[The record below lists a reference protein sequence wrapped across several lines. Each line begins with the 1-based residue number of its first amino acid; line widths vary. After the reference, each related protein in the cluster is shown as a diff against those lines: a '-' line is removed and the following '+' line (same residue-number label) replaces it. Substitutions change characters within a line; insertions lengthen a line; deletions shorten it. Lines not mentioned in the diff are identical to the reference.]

1 MDDFSYGKKVI
12 SKTIFFILY
21 LICVFVVSL
30 FSLSAIMNRG
40 NTDMTMEMGEST
52 FPVVTFRY
60 SGFDLTCLHG
70 YSREMDVSSM
80 RDNLTPVKT
89 DRTLSFRINTYGK
102 VIGSVRYELRSMDG
116 SRLIENGDVTNYFTE
131 GNSINAS
138 ITLKD
143 LMSEGKEYSLCIII
157 QTPEQEAIRYY
168 TRLLCEGESDPYT
181 MLTFAYNFSHKT
193 FDKANAQKDIQIY
206 LESNDQGD
214 NSTFHK
220 VDIHSSFYQVT
231 WGDLQVER
239 VTTPQASILDLDSE
253 TGSLRL
259 DYMVKMLQE
268 DQEVYFRIKEYFRLR
283 KGEERMYLLDYE
295 RTMSQIFDHRS
306 GTIANNKFVL
316 GITDEDVEMVESP
329 DSNRIAFVNEGRLY
343 GYNVTDN
350 KLAEIFSFYE
360 EDMLDLRSTYWKNN
374 IRIFQVDESGNVEFM
389 VYGYMNRG
397 EHEGDMGIA
406 FYYYNSVLN
415 TVEEQLYVPYDRS
428 YEMLEHNLNIIS
440 YMTSASKCYLF
451 LEGALYEF
459 NLEENKYKILEDG
472 LQEDCFVYSEDSRM
486 IAWVDSEYDSKSIEM
501 YNLQN
506 FRKIIISAA
515 SDDCLQP
522 IGFFG
527 DDLVYGV
534 AKKDEITTDSHGNTL
549 FPMYE
554 IVICDEN
561 NRILKEY
568 QEEGVYIVNTE
579 MKGGMV
585 SLTRAKKGADGSYEE
600 TTPDQILNNISE
612 EKGKNKIETVITEN
626 YEKIVQLAVKSDINL
641 QQLQILTPRF
651 VMHEG
656 GSVAE
661 IEPRDRTGDYYVYK
675 QDELIEIT
683 RKPQE
688 AVKLAYESGGIV
700 MNEAGQLI
708 YDKAVRR
715 AKNQIMAIS
724 AATVE
729 EGSSKND
736 EMAVCLN
743 AMLLYNG
750 IAKDTLGELKQGK
763 MPEEILQEY
772 LTDAEVLN
780 LRGCALDAVLGYV
793 DKDIPV
799 LVEFADGGA
808 FLLVGYNEYNT
819 VVMDSARGEIYK
831 IGINDSTEL
840 FEANGNRFVTYIK

>member
-1 MDDFSYGKKVI
+1 MDDFSYEKKGI
-12 SKTIFFILY
+12 SKTLFFILY

-30 FSLSAIMNRG
+30 LSLSAIMNRG
-40 NTDMTMEMGEST
+40 NTDMTMEMGEAT

-80 RDNLTPVKT
+80 RDNLTPVKS

-116 SRLIENGDVTNYFTE
+116 SRLIENGDVTNYLTE

-157 QTPEQEAIRYY
+157 QTPEQDAIRYY
-168 TRLLCEGESDPYT
+168 TRLLCEGEADPYS

-193 FDKANAQKDIQIY
+193 FDKANAQKDIQMY

-220 VDIHSSFYQVT
+220 VDIHSSFYQIT
-231 WGDLQVER
+231 WGDLQVEK
-239 VTTPQASILDLDSE
+239 VTTPQASILDLDTE

-268 DQEVYFRIKEYFRLR
+268 DQEVYFRIKEYFRIR
-283 KGEERMYLLDYE
+283 KGEERIYLLDYE
-295 RTMSQIFDHRS
+295 RTMNQIFDHRS
-306 GTIANNKFVL
+306 GMIANNKFVL

-350 KLAEIFSFYE
+350 KLAEIFSFYD
-360 EDMLDLRSTYWKNN
+360 EDMSDLRSTYWKNN

-397 EHEGDMGIA
+397 EHEGNMGIA

-415 TVEEQLYVPYDRS
+415 TVEEQLYIPYDRS
-428 YEMLEHNLNIIS
+428 YEILEHNLKIVS
-440 YMTSASKCYLF
+440 YMSAASKYYLF
-451 LEGALYEF
+451 LEGSLYEF
-459 NLEENKYKILEDG
+459 NLEENKYKILEEN
-472 LQEDCFVYSEDSRM
+472 LQEDRFVSSWDCRM
-486 IAWVDSEYDSKSIEM
+486 IAWIDSEYDSKSIEM

-515 SDDCLQP
+515 SDDCLRP

-527 DDLVYGV
+527 NDLVYGI
-534 AKKDEITTDSHGNTL
+534 AKKRDITQDSHGNTL
-549 FPMYE
+549 FPMYK

-568 QEEGVYIVNTE
+568 QEDGIYMVAAE
-579 MKGGMV
+579 MNRGMV
-585 SLTRAKKGADGSYEE
+585 TLTRAKKDAEGNFEE
-600 TTPDQILNNISE
+600 TISDQILNNTSVE
-612 EKGKNKIETVITEN
+612 TGKNKIETVITES

-661 IEPRDRTGDYYVYK
+661 IKLQGRTGDYYVYK
-675 QDELIEIT
+675 QDELLKIT
-683 RKPQE
+683 RKTE
-688 AVKLAYESGGIV
+688 VAVKLAYENGGVV
-700 MNEAGQLI
+700 MNEDGQLI

-715 AKNQIMAIS
+715 AKNQIMSIS
-724 AATVE
+724 VAAVE
-729 EGSSKND
+729 EGSSKTD

-743 AMLLYNG
+743 TMLLYNG
-750 IAKDTLGELKQGK
+750 IAKDTSGDLKQGK
-763 MPEEILQEY
+763 RPEEILQESM
-772 LTDAEVLN
+772 TDAEVLN
-780 LRGCALDAVLGYV
+780 LRGCALDAVLSYV

-799 LVEFADGGA
+799 LVELADGGA

-819 VVMDSARGEIYK
+819 VVMDPVRGEIYK
-831 IGINDSTEL
+831 IGINDSTQL
-840 FEANGNRFVTYIK
+840 FEENGNRFVTYMK